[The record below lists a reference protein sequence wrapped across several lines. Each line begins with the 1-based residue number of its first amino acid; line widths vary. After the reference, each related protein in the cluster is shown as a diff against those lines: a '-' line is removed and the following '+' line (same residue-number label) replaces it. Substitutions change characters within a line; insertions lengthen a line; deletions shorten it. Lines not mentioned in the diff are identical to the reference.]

1 MVVPCL
7 FLNFFLLKNANNYI
21 QVSSGLENNQHW
33 ERFSM
38 KIQNFPERD
47 RLCVLCMDEL
57 SQKANLFYKV
67 EQDKIVGIVSATFC
81 AGCVQAVQSSTVL
94 LIKGIFSK

>member
-1 MVVPCL
+1 
-7 FLNFFLLKNANNYI
+7 
-21 QVSSGLENNQHW
+21 
-33 ERFSM
+33 M

-47 RLCVLCMDEL
+47 RLCVLYMDEL

-67 EQDKIVGIVSATFC
+67 GQDKIVGIVSATFC

-94 LIKGIFSK
+94 LIKGIFQNEANHLYINFHILLVLVKYGKCLSRELS